1 MYQFGRVSG
10 VALTFHPWLA
20 FVSHNRSIALAGGG
34 PPGTISG
41 ELEPCCCDV
50 PLAAAAATS
59 CCDSGGLMLRM
70 ARGKGIGGPL
80 FSVPSEPCLSTTVS
94 AETEGAAD
102 PSQDPKTM
110 AIPTKAAAMTEFPV
124 SFIMLYRAAG
134 VSKALRWA
142 ACRRACETP
151 ASIP

>member
-1 MYQFGRVSG
+1 
-10 VALTFHPWLA
+10 
-20 FVSHNRSIALAGGG
+20 
-34 PPGTISG
+34 
-41 ELEPCCCDV
+41 
-50 PLAAAAATS
+50 
-59 CCDSGGLMLRM
+59 MLRM
-70 ARGKGIGGPL
+70 ARGKGIWGPL
-80 FSVPSEPCLSTTVS
+80 FSVPSDPCFATTAS

-124 SFIMLYRAAG
+124 IFIMLYRAAG
-134 VSKALRWA
+134 VSEALRWA